1 MSETPKRRLM
11 DQFAPSPTFIAEGT
25 RFVGDLETGGALVVC
40 GAVHGDGR
48 IGGTLTLA
56 RGAEWTGNLVAKQGI
71 VAGRVTGDLAIDGRL
86 EIGASAVITGR
97 VTARSLAI
105 ANGAIIE
112 SDVTVTS
119 GDPVVRFEEKRREA

>member
-1 MSETPKRRLM
+1 MCIRDR
-11 DQFAPSPTFIAEGT
+11 
-25 RFVGDLETGGALVVC
+25 
-40 GAVHGDGR
+40 
-48 IGGTLTLA
+48 
-56 RGAEWTGNLVAKQGI
+56 
-71 VAGRVTGDLAIDGRL
+71 GRL

-119 GDPVVRFEEKRREA
+119 GAPVVRFEEKRGEA